1 MSAAADKL
9 AKTRLAIV
17 EHVYRKENKHERRE
31 ADIEYDGQESR
42 PAWSDDE
49 GGSGVAGWFAGAKR
63 AASSWWR
70 SHPASMG
77 LELATPMLSS
87 FARKKPMQ
95 FLAIAAVLG
104 AVTVVARPW
113 RLISVGG
120 VIVALVKS
128 TQLSGVVMSAMSAAG
143 NRRSPTR
150 R

>member
-1 MSAAADKL
+1 MSEASDKL

-31 ADIEYDGQESR
+31 AEEYDDGDASR
-42 PAWSDDE
+42 PAWSEE
-49 GGSGVAGWFAGAKR
+49 GVSGWFDHAKR

-77 LELATPMLSS
+77 LDLATPMLSS
-87 FARKKPMQ
+87 FAAKKPLQ
-95 FLAIAAVLG
+95 FLAIAAAIG
-104 AVTVVARPW
+104 AVTVIARPW

-120 VIVALVKS
+120 LIVALVKS
-128 TQLSGVVMSAMSAAG
+128 SQLSSVVMSAMSAADFK
-143 NRRSPTR
+143 RDHTR